1 MAGTS
6 DQVFM
11 RAFRWFQSAVA
22 FLHGEIPAQGLADP
36 LAQVLRTGLGLELD
50 KTEATIDPSAFAATR
65 AAAES
70 LALATLV
77 TGETVAALKTLGEV
91 LSELA
96 REALTGSLRGGE
108 IAETPS
114 FYGFEPF
121 PHRGPAISNAVIDQL
136 REDEPE

>member
-1 MAGTS
+1 
-6 DQVFM
+6 M
-11 RAFRWFQSAVA
+11 RTTLDIDEDVLQAVKERARREKRSA
-22 FLHGEIPAQGLADP
+22 
-36 LAQVLRTGLGLELD
+36 
-50 KTEATIDPSAFAATR
+50 
-65 AAAES
+65 
-70 LALATLV
+70 
-77 TGETVAALKTLGEV
+77 GEV

-96 REALTGSLRGGE
+96 REALTGSLQGGE